1 MKHIFQVACEHPGR
15 LPENIRITTQQGYLK
30 ETIMNEMKNIV
41 VYCGSN
47 LGEDPRYHQAAQVLG
62 TAIAK
67 RGSRL
72 VYGGGGIGLMGEV
85 ATAALAAGGEVTGV
99 IPTFLRHEEMAHDQ
113 LTELIITDSM
123 AERRTKMID
132 LADAFIALPG
142 GLGTYEE
149 LFEVLSAAQLRLHR
163 KPIGLLN
170 INGFFNPLTK
180 LLHHT
185 AQQGF
190 MPAANTGLVC
200 VDNNIGNLLN
210 KMSAYRYQDAP
221 KWQRPAWQQTQQ
233 AT

>member
-1 MKHIFQVACEHPGR
+1 
-15 LPENIRITTQQGYLK
+15 
-30 ETIMNEMKNIV
+30 MNQMNNIV

-47 LGEDPRYHQAAQVLG
+47 LGEDPRYQQAARALG
-62 TAIAK
+62 RAIAE

-72 VYGGGGIGLMGEV
+72 VYGGGGIGLMGET
-85 ATAALAAGGEVTGV
+85 ATAALDAGGQVTGV
-99 IPTFLRHEEMAHDQ
+99 IPTFLRHEEMAHGR
-113 LTELIITDSM
+113 LTELIITESM

-170 INGFFNPLTK
+170 IGGFFNPLTA
-180 LLHHT
+180 LLQHT
-185 AQQGF
+185 ADQGF
-190 MPAANTGLVC
+190 MPPANTGLVC
-200 VDNNIGNLLN
+200 VDSDIPALLA
-210 KMSAYRYQDAP
+210 KMAAYRFQDAP
-221 KWQRPAWQQTQQ
+221 KWKRPSWQQAEEAKVKAE